1 MFENQISE
9 ISTMAIRG
17 TGGAQGDTVIYQGT
31 TLLLAYCFMINIY
44 NPSLN
49 RIKISPL
56 LFQKTHLQPTNVQAT
71 PSVNLQCSFTPLTII
86 INHVKEE
93 TPLTSRPEA
102 LGSVS
107 SEVHNSETETILFYD
122 LSNCLFDSDP
132 EDKE

>member
-1 MFENQISE
+1 MSQSPRAVPPPHLRATVLTKALSITGKYLKFSAPLMFENQISE

-56 LFQKTHLQPTNVQAT
+56 LFQKT
-71 PSVNLQCSFTPLTII
+71 
-86 INHVKEE
+86 
-93 TPLTSRPEA
+93 
-102 LGSVS
+102 
-107 SEVHNSETETILFYD
+107 D
-122 LSNCLFDSDP
+122 L
-132 EDKE
+132 